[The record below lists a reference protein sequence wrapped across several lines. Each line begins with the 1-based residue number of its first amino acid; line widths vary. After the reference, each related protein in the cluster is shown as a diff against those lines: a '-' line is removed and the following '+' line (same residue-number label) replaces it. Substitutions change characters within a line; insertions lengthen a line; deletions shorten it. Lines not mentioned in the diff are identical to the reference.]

1 MSMTTEQ
8 LDDCLNSIE
17 SVFEREAEFIVA
29 GNLNELGELA
39 QVKLEHFN
47 TLTTAIESGVL
58 AQQSPA
64 MIKRIQNVQATASE
78 HSRHLEAMR
87 HGLGRILTRLGRMQ
101 SDTLVGSYNKYG
113 SRVKFSDS
121 VGGFESKA

>member
-8 LDDCLNSIE
+8 LEACLASIE

-29 GNLNELGELA
+29 GNLAELGDLA
-39 QVKLEHFN
+39 KVKLEHFN
-47 TLTTAIESGVL
+47 ELTMAIESGAL
-58 AQQSPA
+58 SNQSPA
-64 MIKRIQNVQATASE
+64 MLKRIQQVQATATE

-87 HGLGRILTRLGRMQ
+87 YGLGRILTRLGRMQ
-101 SDTLVGSYNKYG
+101 SDTLVGSYNEYG
-113 SRVKFSDS
+113 SRVKFTDS